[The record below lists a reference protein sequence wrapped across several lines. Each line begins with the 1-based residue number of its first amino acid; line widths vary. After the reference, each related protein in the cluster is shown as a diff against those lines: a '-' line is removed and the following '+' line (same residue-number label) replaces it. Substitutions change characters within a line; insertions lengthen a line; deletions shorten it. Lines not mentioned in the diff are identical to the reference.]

1 MERPLCYNTP
11 MSLTY
16 KILDIRDKENET
28 DVFEKCLKELD
39 LTDLNSDGAF
49 HITTVIVSPK
59 TKPKDGTVI
68 KGPENWLS
76 RGVVLSH
83 KDGTASVKDWK
94 VGDHLIDENPINH

>member
-1 MERPLCYNTP
+1 

-59 TKPKDGTVI
+59 TKPKDGT
-68 KGPENWLS
+68 
-76 RGVVLSH
+76 
-83 KDGTASVKDWK
+83 ASVKDWK
-94 VGDHLIDENPINH
+94 VGDHIIDENPINH